1 MSDSI
6 FFELE
11 SEKKK
16 ILKMVEEK
24 KITAEEADRLISIL
38 EESVLKEEAKEKL
51 KEEIQAERRD
61 KERISNDLG
70 LKKEKIPNVKG
81 KIVVHVFE
89 NGVKKV
95 NVVLPIAF
103 IKIADK
109 LPIQGNISGQFG
121 DQSQLPIKDLL
132 KTAKE
137 SGLNIEEGMYILVK
151 DDEVHIYDADGLEF
165 VNVTEVKK

>member
-51 KEEIQAERRD
+51 KEEMREAKDED
-61 KERISNDLG
+61 KSSNQLG
-70 LKKEKIPNVKG
+70 LKREKIPNVKG

-95 NVVLPIAF
+95 NVVLPIALA
-103 IKIADK
+103 KLADK
-109 LPIQGNISGQFG
+109 LPIQSNISGQFDG
-121 DQSQLPIKDLL
+121 QNQISIKDLF

-137 SGLNIEEGMYILVK
+137 NGLNIEQGMYILVK

-165 VNVTEVKK
+165 VNVTEIKK